1 MSITNLYYDLNLHD
15 WLESLIPDFVLG
27 FAFFT
32 SIIYAVLGKRFDRQR
47 PAIAMSASM
56 GFALSVGLVWWE
68 QANDLSIKHLGP
80 VAIGFAILI
89 LAFMMNACIKQ
100 IGGSWAGAGI
110 AIGASIIVAQLIG
123 LNIPID
129 TQILQTVTVV
139 ALIIGVMAFL
149 SHTHPK
155 GGLTL
160 PQRPIN
166 VPQPRKSMTELFR
179 DRHLSDNLT
188 KTTRK
193 LRKQSVSLNEHP
205 ENAGNVMVQLKRM
218 LPAQGYLTERMAQLR
233 AKAHQIRNGH
243 IARLEETKEAFK
255 NLPTPD
261 KKRAA
266 EKMAAMYNQMIGA
279 DKRLERLDRSVA
291 ETEKRIKELNLQAQ
305 QHTRN
310 NNFQKLTDC
319 LKQAEKLQKH
329 NTHLFKLIEQTE
341 EKLIDIAKTIAKEAK
356 K

>member
-1 MSITNLYYDLNLHD
+1 MSITNLYYDLNLHE
-15 WLESLIPDFVLG
+15 WLESLIPDFLLA

-32 SIIYAVLGKRFDRQR
+32 SIVYAVLGKRFDRQR

-56 GFALSVGLVWWE
+56 GFALSIGLVWWE
-68 QANDLSIKHLGP
+68 QANNLSIKNLGP
-80 VAIGFAILI
+80 IAIGFAILI
-89 LAFMMNACIKQ
+89 LGFVMNACIKQ

-129 TQILQTVTVV
+129 TQILQTITVV

-149 SHTHPK
+149 SHIHPK
-155 GGLTL
+155 GGFSI
-160 PQRPIN
+160 PQRSVDIPK
-166 VPQPRKSMTELFR
+166 PRKSLTDLFR

-193 LRKQSVSLNEHP
+193 LRKQSASLNEHP

-255 NLPTPD
+255 NLPTPE
-261 KKRAA
+261 KKKAA
-266 EKMAAMYNQMIGA
+266 EKMAAMYNQMIGV
-279 DKRLERLDRSVA
+279 DKRLERLDHSVA
-291 ETEKRIKELNLQAQ
+291 ETEKRIKDLNLQAQ
-305 QHTRN
+305 RHTQN
-310 NNFQKLTDC
+310 NNFQKLTEC
-319 LKQAEKLQKH
+319 LKKAEHLQKH